1 MLAAEEYVLAA
12 EEIYQIL
19 TNKSL
24 DRSIGTFAEYN
35 FAIFLILTPTL
46 GGKLKLTKGKWFCK
60 TFQGSFIFFCVYGL

>member
-46 GGKLKLTKGKWFCK
+46 GGKLKLTKGK
-60 TFQGSFIFFCVYGL
+60 